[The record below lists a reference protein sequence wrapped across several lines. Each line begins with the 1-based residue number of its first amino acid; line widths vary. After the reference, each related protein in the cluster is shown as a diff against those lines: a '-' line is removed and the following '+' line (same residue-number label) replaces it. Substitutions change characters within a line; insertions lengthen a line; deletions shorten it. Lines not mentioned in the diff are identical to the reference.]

1 MRDYLDDDDDD
12 SNDSDKSETSK
23 NETCKSIHTAM
34 GMVKWTMTHNVWLS
48 TTFKIECILGWGG
61 CGVVLGATRRS
72 NNKERT
78 YDSSPPF
85 DTPSC
90 GIGSMT
96 GMLTRYLPQR
106 PSMAREIPKKN
117 KNQAQVP
124 KKAFQDHSKKRLYL
138 PKTQERHSQTT
149 VTELRK
155 YQNSLAK
162 YVSFQI
168 SPVRVNYMHSQW
180 GLVHGDI
187 KEENILVGVE
197 AATLECILKA
207 L

>member
-72 NNKERT
+72 NNKEIST
-78 YDSSPPF
+78 
-85 DTPSC
+85 
-90 GIGSMT
+90 
-96 GMLTRYLPQR
+96 QR
-106 PSMAREIPKKN
+106 PSMLEKFRKKQ
-117 KNQAQVP
+117 KSGPGAKESISRTIQ
-124 KKAFQDHSKKRLYL
+124 KKGSTL

-162 YVSFQI
+162 YVLFRYRQ
-168 SPVRVNYMHSQW
+168 Y
-180 GLVHGDI
+180 
-187 KEENILVGVE
+187 E
-197 AATLECILKA
+197 
-207 L
+207 